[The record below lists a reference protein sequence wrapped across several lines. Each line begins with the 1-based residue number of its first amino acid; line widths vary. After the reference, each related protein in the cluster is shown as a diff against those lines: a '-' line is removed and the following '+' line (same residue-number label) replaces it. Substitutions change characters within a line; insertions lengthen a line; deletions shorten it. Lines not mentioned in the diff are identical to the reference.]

1 MAETEVVTRFKEFAR
16 LRLLAALREVGSA
29 ELSKQ
34 PTYAEICD
42 SFTAEHGWPK
52 ELDWQSAARAAS
64 VLQILTRMIEG
75 DAFEARIIAL
85 EQAAAGEHGHRATNG
100 RGYYDAH
107 P

>member
-1 MAETEVVTRFKEFAR
+1 MTAQPESAAPPRNRRFR
-16 LRLLAALREVGSA
+16 LATVRGCRRELAAV
-29 ELSKQ
+29 
-34 PTYAEICD
+34 YAEARQD
-42 SFTAEHGWPK
+42 R
-52 ELDWQSAARAAS
+52 LDWQSAARAAS

>member
-1 MAETEVVTRFKEFAR
+1 MTAQPESASPPRNRRFR
-16 LRLLAALREVGSA
+16 LATVRGCRRELAAV
-29 ELSKQ
+29 
-34 PTYAEICD
+34 YAEARQD
-42 SFTAEHGWPK
+42 R
-52 ELDWQSAARAAS
+52 LDWQSARAAS

-100 RGYYDAH
+100 RGYHDAH

>member
-1 MAETEVVTRFKEFAR
+1 MTAQPESAAPPRNRRFR
-16 LRLLAALREVGSA
+16 LATVRGCRRELAAV
-29 ELSKQ
+29 
-34 PTYAEICD
+34 YAEARQD
-42 SFTAEHGWPK
+42 R
-52 ELDWQSAARAAS
+52 LDWQSAARAAS

-100 RGYYDAH
+100 RGYHDAH

>member
-1 MAETEVVTRFKEFAR
+1 MTAQPESTAPLRNRRFR
-16 LRLLAALREVGSA
+16 LATVRGCRRELAAV
-29 ELSKQ
+29 
-34 PTYAEICD
+34 YAEARQD
-42 SFTAEHGWPK
+42 R
-52 ELDWQSAARAAS
+52 LDWQSAARAAS

-85 EQAAAGEHGHRATNG
+85 EQAAAGERGRRATNG